1 MVDSKGNVAP
11 VKVIATPNTFNSV
24 IVGDRAASENG
35 NWNLT
40 VEMTDEV
47 TADNINKVF
56 KGTGANADKEIL
68 YALCVMVFLILLM
81 ILPLKQ
87 KHLNHLLLQRLVCC
101 C

>member
-24 IVGDRAASENG
+24 IVGNRAASENG

-56 KGTGANADKEIL
+56 KGTGANADKEICM
-68 YALCVMVFLILLM
+68 LCV
-81 ILPLKQ
+81 
-87 KHLNHLLLQRLVCC
+87 
-101 C
+101 